1 MLWHTM
7 VPEVRSVAILLRHA
21 ERPEIPEGSPGM
33 EIGLTEAGTAAAR
46 RIGAALGERI
56 RTITTSP
63 VARCRTTAMLMCEGA
78 DRQLEISDQPLLGA
92 PGAFVADGD
101 VAWENWRRMGNEGV
115 IAHLMGS
122 SEALPGMHPPE
133 LAARR
138 LLGLLAAALDREAGL
153 HLFVTHDA
161 VLAPLVARTLGHPLE
176 REQWPGFLDAMMLWR
191 EDGELVA
198 RYREDPPWVVVAE
211 RDTHAPR

>member
-1 MLWHTM
+1 
-7 VPEVRSVAILLRHA
+7 
-21 ERPEIPEGSPGM
+21 M

-46 RIGAALGERI
+46 RLGAALGERI
-56 RTITTSP
+56 QSITTSP
-63 VARCRTTAMLMCEGA
+63 VARCRATALMMGEGA
-78 DRQLEISDQPLLGA
+78 DRRIEVSDHPLLGA

-101 VAWENWRRMGNEGV
+101 VAWENWQRMGNEGV
-115 IAHLMGS
+115 IAHLMAS
-122 SEALPGMHPPE
+122 SEPLPGMHPPE

-138 LLGLLAAALDREAGL
+138 LLALLSTALDHEAGL

-176 REQWPGFLDAMMLWR
+176 RAQWPGFLEAMMLWR

-198 RYREDPPWVVVAE
+198 QYREGPPWVVVAD
-211 RDTHAPR
+211 RDAAAPISTACRPCA